1 MNQRRIARRLLKPS
15 LIVMAACIAHSAQAQ
30 STAASSA
37 SGQLEG
43 ESSAETVRE
52 GERQEIVVTGSRL
65 ARSTFDTSTPVT
77 VLSAE
82 ELERLQVTNVGA
94 IISQIPAFRP
104 SNNPTTNGFGSFNVG
119 AQIVNLRGLG
129 VLRNLV
135 LVDGRRFA
143 PTTREGSVDLN
154 FIPSILV
161 ERTEVVTGGASAA
174 YGSDALAGVVNV
186 ILDKRLDGLKLQ
198 LDYGISEEG
207 DGENI
212 HAAGA
217 FGTAFAGGAGHLVVG
232 VEYSDQR
239 KIDSCF
245 TRDWCKPAAVVT
257 NPGYAQG
264 NGQPSLVRSDDN
276 GGYLF
281 SPAGVV
287 SSYLN
292 APASLPWGFGVAN
305 MRGTGAITF
314 APDGSVL
321 PFDIGSIGSGL
332 FQIGGDPYSSFN
344 DSLIMVPV
352 ERVTGFTHA
361 DYDFSDSL
369 RGFVEGS
376 YGRVDGATFQTAY
389 FSPAIAIRPDNPFIP
404 EAVRDQLAI
413 FPPPPVPGV
422 PALLLGKV
430 FDDVARGYARS
441 KADTYRVTTGLNG
454 DLSDRFS
461 WDAYY
466 QYGRTDR
473 LQTVANNIITAN
485 LGFAI
490 DAVNDPNTNKPT
502 CRALLS
508 PVAETRA
515 AAAGCEPINLFG
527 AGNVTQAGKDYIY
540 GTLREDLRLQ
550 QHVVAAN
557 VRGATGDILA
567 GPLSFAFGGEYRV
580 DKINVTHD
588 PLSNTFAYFQN
599 FGADYYGK
607 SETIEGYVEAEL
619 PIVQDVPLFHSLT
632 LNGAVRQTHYK
643 TDGFGSYLRANAKSS
658 FDATTWKASLDWAP
672 TEWLRLRATQS
683 RDVRAPN
690 FAELFLAS
698 ASSFSTV
705 LNPFVVQDGN
715 ATTDTPTLFG
725 GGSPFLR
732 PEKADTTTLG
742 LVFTGRSGFLDGF
755 RFSAD
760 AYRIKIKDF
769 IGSPGNAQ
777 YLVNRCFDGIERAC
791 GLVDRDPETGQ
802 LLTVRT
808 VTANLDSIT
817 AKGID
822 FEANYRID
830 LANESQIIIG
840 GIATYVDE
848 LKTVSFGEV
857 VDRAGQTGNAA
868 ALAAPDYLINGT
880 LTYASPRW
888 SLTLQGR
895 YIPSG
900 KLDALYLEPGDAG
913 YSPTELN
920 SINDNSVSSRFYM
933 NMFGSFFL
941 GPDRQFEIF
950 GSVNNLFN
958 KAPPAAP
965 ELQFYT
971 NPVYFDSI
979 GRYYRVGFRVKI

>member
-1 MNQRRIARRLLKPS
+1 MNRRIVRNLLKPS
-15 LIVMAACIAHSAQAQ
+15 LFVMAACIAHSAAAQ
-30 STAASSA
+30 TTAAT
-37 SGQLEG
+37 

-52 GERQEIVVTGSRL
+52 LDRQEILVTGSRL

-198 LDYGISEEG
+198 LDYGVSEEG
-207 DGENI
+207 DGENL

-217 FGTAFAGGAGHLVVG
+217 YGSDFAGGAGHVVVG
-232 VEYSDQR
+232 FEYSDQK
-239 KIDSCF
+239 KIDNCF
-245 TRDWCKPAAVVT
+245 TRDWCKPAAVAT
-257 NPGYAQG
+257 NPGFAAG
-264 NGQPSLVRSDDN
+264 NGMPNLVRSDDN

-287 SSYLN
+287 TRYLN
-292 APASLPWGFGVAN
+292 GSLPWGFAVAN

-314 APDGSVL
+314 GPDGSVL
-321 PFDIGSIGSGL
+321 PFDTGSVGAGL

-352 ERVTGFTHA
+352 ERITGFAHA

-369 RGFVEGS
+369 SGFVEGS
-376 YGRVDGATFQTAY
+376 YGQVDGATHQTAY
-389 FSPAIAIRPDNPFIP
+389 FSPAIAISRDNPFIP
-404 EAVRDQLAI
+404 QAVQGQLNA
-413 FPPPPVPGV
+413 FPPPPGA

-430 FDDVARGYARS
+430 FDDVARAYARS
-441 KADTYRVTTGLNG
+441 KADTYRVTTGLRG

-461 WDAYY
+461 WDVYY

-485 LGFAI
+485 LARAI
-490 DAVNDPNTNKPT
+490 DAVTDPNTNRPT
-502 CRALLS
+502 CRALLN
-508 PVAETRA
+508 PDAAVRA
-515 AAAGCEPINLFG
+515 AAAGCVPINLFG
-527 AGNVTQAGKDYIY
+527 AGNVDQAGKDYIY
-540 GTLREDLRLQ
+540 GTLREELKLQ
-550 QHVVAAN
+550 QHVFAAN
-557 VRGATGDILA
+557 LRGATGDLLA
-567 GPLSFAFGGEYRV
+567 GPLSFAIGGEYRV
-580 DKINVTHD
+580 DKIDVTHD
-588 PLSNTFAYFQN
+588 PLSNEFAYFQN
-599 FGADYYGK
+599 FGADYDGK
-607 SETIEGYVEAEL
+607 SETVEGYLEVEL
-619 PIVQDVPLFHSLT
+619 PIVQDAPLFRSLT
-632 LNGAVRQTHYK
+632 VNGAIRQTHYK
-643 TDGFGSYLRANAKSS
+643 TEGFGSYLRANAKSS
-658 FDATTWKASLDWAP
+658 FDATTWKVSVNWEP
-672 TEWLRLRATQS
+672 TDWLRLRGTQS

-690 FAELFLAS
+690 FAELFLAT
-698 ASSFSTV
+698 ASSFSP
-705 LNPFVVQDGN
+705 LSNPFVIVNGN
-715 ATTDTPTLFG
+715 AVSDTPVLLG

-742 LVFTGRSGFLDGF
+742 IIFTGRNGFLDGF

-769 IGSPGNAQ
+769 IGSPGTGQ

-791 GLVDRDPETGQ
+791 NLVDRDPVTGR
-802 LLTVRT
+802 LVTVRT
-808 VTANLDSIT
+808 VTTNLDSIT

-822 FEANYRID
+822 FEASYRVD
-830 LANESQIIIG
+830 LG
-840 GIATYVDE
+840 GDRQLILSGLATYVDE
-848 LKTVSFGEV
+848 LETVSFGEV
-857 VDRAGQTGNAA
+857 VDRAGQTGSAGA
-868 ALAAPDYLINGT
+868 VAAPDYLLNGT
-880 LTYASPRW
+880 LTYVAPRW

-900 KLDALYLEPGDAG
+900 KLDALYIEPGDAG
-913 YSPTELN
+913 YAPTLVN
-920 SINDNSVSSRFYM
+920 SINDNRVASRFYM
-933 NMFGSFFL
+933 NMFGSVFF
-941 GPDRQFEIF
+941 GDNRQFEVF

-958 KAPPAAP
+958 KAPAAAP

-979 GRYYRVGFRVKI
+979 GRYYRVGVRVKL